1 MLFSPQNGL
10 YTLAF
15 CFCIDSLAMSLY
27 FLTLSSMKKQDLI
40 KAIATAAGLSQDAAA
55 KSLKAF
61 IDVVTKALKKGDTVG
76 ITGFGT
82 FRVAHRKAR
91 MGVNP
96 QNPKQKIKIAASK
109 SPSFKS
115 GKTFKESI

>member
-1 MLFSPQNGL
+1 
-10 YTLAF
+10 
-15 CFCIDSLAMSLY
+15 MSLY
-27 FLTLSSMKKQDLI
+27 FLTHFSMKKQDLI
-40 KAIATAAGLSQDAAA
+40 KAAA

-61 IDVVTKALKKGDTVG
+61 IDVVTNALKKGDTVG

>member
-1 MLFSPQNGL
+1 MPFSPQNTL
-10 YTLAF
+10 LALAF
-15 CFCIDSLAMSLY
+15 CFRIHSLALSLY

-82 FRVAHRKAR
+82 FRVANRKAR

-109 SPSFKS
+109 SPSFKA

>member
-1 MLFSPQNGL
+1 M
-10 YTLAF
+10 
-15 CFCIDSLAMSLY
+15 Y
-27 FLTLSSMKKQDLI
+27 FLTLSTMKKQDLI
-40 KAIATAAGLSQDAAA
+40 KAMATAAGLSQDAAA
-55 KSLKAF
+55 KALKAF
-61 IDVVTKALKKGDTVG
+61 IDVTTKALKKGDTVG

-96 QNPKQKIKIAASK
+96 QNPTQKIKIAASK

>member
-1 MLFSPQNGL
+1 MGL
-10 YTLAF
+10 LALAF
-15 CFCIDSLAMSLY
+15 CFCIDSLPLSLY
-27 FLTLSSMKKQDLI
+27 FLTLSYMKKQDLI